1 MVWEVV
7 SPSVGLSPSVSSIL
21 SHWQGGNK
29 KTADFTCGS
38 CNSGGSGTHVKTRGK
53 IKCKFRNGKA
63 ALCGRSWQHIRRARQ
78 GTGLP
83 AKSNP
88 TKCPVGWSTLC
99 KVGRVWEWNSSGTLP
114 TRASQHLHSEQGICA
129 LATESRGRVA
139 ASKSIGLA
147 RMEEKPRV
155 HPRKS
160 WGTPDKYSP
169 WAAAILPAVMRRHL
183 ALFHLPG

>member
-1 MVWEVV
+1 M
-7 SPSVGLSPSVSSIL
+7 LSFGTGRRL
-21 SHWQGGNK
+21 S
-29 KTADFTCGS
+29 A
-38 CNSGGSGTHVKTRGK
+38 
-53 IKCKFRNGKA
+53 
-63 ALCGRSWQHIRRARQ
+63 GRSWQHIRRARQ

-83 AKSNP
+83 AKSNS

-114 TRASQHLHSEQGICA
+114 TRASQHLHSEQGICT

-169 WAAAILPAVMRRHL
+169 RAAAILPAVMRSSPCPFSPSRMIPPQWN
-183 ALFHLPG
+183 ALIGVESVRSLTTTLSTTDGSTSFQDPCVRKQFAY